1 MKCAYTVTYLFIA
14 LLLTSCAGRDKK
26 NDKVGESALPVD
38 VKTERLDVALWEN
51 SAADTALVQLW
62 VQMAGAPDAQSI
74 KTSKMFSMFEPD
86 VLKVF
91 PAKID
96 PLAGLN
102 GMGDCWNNI
111 MGTPFPIKRAATV
124 VLPKMQQVVVS
135 DSTLFVVLNHY
146 LGAEHPAYNG
156 FPEYRRAV
164 KVSARILPDVAEAL
178 TALNF
183 PDKSTNLMQA
193 MVYQG
198 ALVEAVMQLTGLSEQ
213 QVLGY
218 TDQQMAEATKMQER
232 VWNDLIKR
240 KLLLSTDPAV
250 ISQMIDPAPSTVPV
264 SPDAPG
270 RLGRFIGHRLV
281 SPDGKKAGEPVS
293 TLLTPEYY
301 TNPDVVRQGK

>member
-1 MKCAYTVTYLFIA
+1 MKCTYTVISLFVA
-14 LLLTSCAGRDKK
+14 LLMTACTG
-26 NDKVGESALPVD
+26 GEQKGGEAKSKAAPVD
-38 VKTERLDVALWEN
+38 VKTERLDVALWEDA
-51 SAADTALVQLW
+51 AADTAMMQLW
-62 VQMAGAPDAQSI
+62 VQMAGAPDLQSV
-74 KTSKMFSMFEPD
+74 KASKMFAMFEPD

-91 PAKID
+91 PAKAD
-96 PLAGLN
+96 PLDGLN
-102 GMGDCWNNI
+102 RMGDRWNAI

-146 LGAEHPAYNG
+146 LGAQHPAYNG
-156 FPEYRRAV
+156 FPEYKRAT
-164 KVSARILPDVAEAL
+164 KVSARIMPDVAEAL

-218 TDQQMAEATKMQER
+218 TDRQMAEATKMQEK

-240 KLLLSTDPAV
+240 KLLLSTDPSV
-250 ISQMIDPAPSTVPV
+250 ISQMIDPAPSTAIV

-281 SPDGKKAGEPVS
+281 SPDGKKPLEPVA

-301 TNPDVVRQGK
+301 TNPDVVRTSK